1 MSQYCC
7 AAVSTNVMGYNIWP
21 EGKKNDYAEFVHL
34 CKRSEWHQNYYHFFC
49 KKQVIIVII
58 LNSRTNYKKISVKVR
73 ASILEIFSWLRQA
86 STNSSLE
93 IFPSVSVSISLN
105 ASLANSSGVV

>member
-1 MSQYCC
+1 MAPKLLS
-7 AAVSTNVMGYNIWP
+7 
-21 EGKKNDYAEFVHL
+21 F
-34 CKRSEWHQNYYHFFC
+34 FFC

>member
-1 MSQYCC
+1 MSQNYC
-7 AAVSTNVMGYNIWP
+7 AAVSTYVIYYFWP
-21 EGKKNDYAEFVHL
+21 EGKKMIMQSLYIYVKD
-34 CKRSEWHQNYYHFFC
+34 QNGTKIIIIFFC
-49 KKQVIIVII
+49 RKQVNIVII